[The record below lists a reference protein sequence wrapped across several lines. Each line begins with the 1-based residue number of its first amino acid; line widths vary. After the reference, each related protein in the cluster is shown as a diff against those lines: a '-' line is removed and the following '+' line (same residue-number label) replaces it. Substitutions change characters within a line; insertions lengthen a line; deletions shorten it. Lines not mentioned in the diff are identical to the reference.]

1 MNQPSIIKPK
11 KENLTHLTD
20 KRFDQFDLRP
30 ELLKGIVATG
40 FRYCTEIQAQ
50 ALPLVLEG
58 TDIAGQAHTGTGK
71 TATFLLAIYQRLLI
85 GQALNSESEK
95 SVRAIVLAP
104 TRELAIQIHEDA
116 KTLGAYTN
124 LRLGLVYGGTA
135 YQNQRLRLAEGVD
148 ILIGTPGR
156 LIDYFKQGIFH
167 LKNVE
172 VIVLDEADRM
182 FDLGFIRDIRYI
194 LRRMPP
200 PNKRLNML
208 FSATLSYRIKELAY
222 EHMND
227 PKTVIIES
235 TTPVA
240 DRLIEQIYY
249 PANNE
254 KFSLLL
260 GVMNQISGDRVL
272 IFANTRNTC
281 EQLGQWLNGHN
292 YAVGVLSGDVP
303 QRKREKLLSD
313 FKNGQKRILVATDVA
328 ARGLHIPRVSHVF
341 NYDLPQDPEDYVH
354 RIGRTARAGESG
366 YAISFACEEHALS
379 LLDIESFIGH
389 SLEKMEISEN
399 LLHRTQM
406 PDIPSHQSKKKLGK
420 QQDNSNQNKKKQKNW
435 GEKKGGEKFKT
446 KPVELDRKDHGN
458 TSNNSHKHSKNSN
471 KGNEPLTSNL
481 RISPQRKKREIPA
494 IG

>member
-1 MNQPSIIKPK
+1 MNQPSITKSK
-11 KENLTHLTD
+11 KENLTHLTN
-20 KRFDQFDLRP
+20 KRFDQFNLRP

-71 TATFLLAIYQRLLI
+71 TATFLLALYQRLLI
-85 GQALNSESEK
+85 REAINTESEK
-95 SVRAIVLAP
+95 SVRAVVLAP

-116 KTLGAYTN
+116 KTLGLYTN

-135 YQNQRLRLAEGVD
+135 YQNQRSRLSEGVD

-156 LIDYFKQGIFH
+156 LIDYFKQGVFH

-194 LRRMPP
+194 LRKMPAP
-200 PNKRLNML
+200 SKRLNML

-227 PKTVIIES
+227 PKTVTIES

-240 DRLIEQIYY
+240 DGLIEQVYY

-254 KFSLLL
+254 KFPLLL
-260 GVMNQISGDRVL
+260 GVINQMGGNRVL

-281 EQLGQWLNGHN
+281 EQLGKWLNAHN
-292 YAVGVLSGDVP
+292 YTTGVLSGDVP
-303 QRKREKLLSD
+303 QKKREKLLSD
-313 FKNGQKRILVATDVA
+313 FKNEKKQTLVATDVA

-379 LLDIESFIGH
+379 LMDIESFIGH
-389 SLEKMEISEN
+389 RLKKMDISES
-399 LLHRTQM
+399 LLHQTQA
-406 PDIPSHQSKKKLGK
+406 PAASSRHSKKKVGK
-420 QQDNSNQNKKKQKNW
+420 QQNSFNQNKKNQKNKV
-435 GEKKGGEKFKT
+435 KKEENQRFTKKT
-446 KPVELDRKDHGN
+446 TEPKRQDQVHNSLHKQSE
-458 TSNNSHKHSKNSN
+458 TSSYKNESLVSN
-471 KGNEPLTSNL
+471 F
-481 RISPQRKKREIPA
+481 RDSPQQKKREIPA
-494 IG
+494 VG